1 MGTLQERLNQIIPRL
16 TSDELLNNQSL
27 SGEIG
32 FYIFDYPPENEL
44 EVRDYIQVVLKHIS
58 KKKAGIRV
66 KQINL
71 FALIIDYLKEAKF
84 LDKAITLQ
92 KDKGNQALV
101 KALKGPLDSKKIAKF
116 FTAKADPDSHDLI
129 LISGVGSAWPML
141 RSHNLLNN
149 LHPVMGN
156 TPVVMF
162 FPGVYTGAGMKLFG
176 RMKESN
182 YYRAF
187 QLVP

>member
-1 MGTLQERLNQIIPRL
+1 
-16 TSDELLNNQSL
+16 
-27 SGEIG
+27 
-32 FYIFDYPPENEL
+32 
-44 EVRDYIQVVLKHIS
+44 
-58 KKKAGIRV
+58 
-66 KQINL
+66 L

-84 LDKAITLQ
+84 LDKAIALQ
-92 KDKGNQALV
+92 KNKGNQELE
-101 KALKGPLDSKKIAKF
+101 KALKGPLDPRKIAKI
-116 FTAKADPDSHDLI
+116 FTTKADPDNHDLI

-176 RMKESN
+176 SMKESN

-187 QLVP
+187 QLIP